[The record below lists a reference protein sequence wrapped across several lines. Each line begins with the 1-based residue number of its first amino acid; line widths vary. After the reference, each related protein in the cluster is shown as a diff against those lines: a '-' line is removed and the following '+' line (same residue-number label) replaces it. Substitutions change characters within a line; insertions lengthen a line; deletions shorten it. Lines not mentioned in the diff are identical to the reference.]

1 MSNKKKY
8 WKNLAELSHNND
20 SAFTEL
26 QNKEFVQEIPVD
38 EFLSDKDNLE
48 NSSTNRRDF
57 LKYIGFSTAAA
68 TLAACEGPVVKSI
81 PYVVQPKEII
91 PGIANYYATTIANG
105 YDFANILIKNREGR
119 PIKVEKNSLAPLENA
134 ANARVHASVLDLY
147 DNARLSQPTKN
158 NMPISWFSFEYET
171 KLKLEEI
178 SKNSKEIVLLTQT
191 FASPSTKKL
200 ISEFKS
206 KYNNVSHIVYD
217 SISHSKALDAF
228 ELKYGVRG
236 LANYDFSKSKV
247 IVSIAADFLGDWQG
261 GGFDVSYAKGRIPKK
276 GVMSRHIQFE
286 SNMTLTGANA
296 DLRIPLN
303 FSEQKLVILEIYK
316 SLVNN
321 NVNIESEISLSP
333 KLKKIVQQTINEISS
348 GAGSSVVISGIN
360 DKDYQSLILEINESI
375 GSKSFLPSKTIL
387 TRTGKDEDVKD
398 LITRMNEKSVGAII
412 MAGVNPIYSLPN
424 SSEFEK
430 AIKDLDLSISFSMKD
445 DETAVISQFVAASNH
460 YLESWCDQELVKN
473 QFSLTQPV
481 IKTLFDTK
489 QFQEL
494 LLVWTDN
501 KLSIHDYIKNNWNSN
516 ILIDKGWNQALHD
529 GIFFRKTPNQKSSF
543 IGKMIP
549 VQKSFKI
556 NNDHSSKLFDLNIYS
571 KTGMGDGQQAN
582 NPWLQEFPDP
592 LTRATWDNYLTISE
606 YDAKEIGL
614 YLEPSTFFNQSRND
628 ANGGLNGKYAVI
640 KSKGKQIKVPVLI
653 QPGQARGTVGL
664 AFGYGRTRGVK
675 DEMMTGVNAYH
686 LYDEFNNNQ
695 KIEILPTDDIHE
707 FACIQLQNTLMGR
720 GDIIKETSL
729 EIFNTKDPSVWNNQA
744 VVSLNHIETPVSS
757 PDVDLWQEFDRSI
770 GHHFNLSIDLNACTG
785 CGACVIAC
793 HTENNVPVVGKS
805 EIRKSRDMHW
815 LRIDRYYSSEDSF
828 YEDDLKKDNISGLG
842 SSLTSFGELENASE
856 NPQVAFQPIMCQ
868 HCNHAPCETVCPVAA
883 SSHGRQGQNH
893 MAYNRCVGTRYCA
906 NNCPYKVRRFNWFLY
921 NGNDEFDYHMN
932 NDLGRMVINPD
943 VTVRSRG
950 VMEKC
955 SFCIQSTQAVILKA
969 KLEGR
974 PVAEGE
980 FNDKVACSAACTTGA
995 IKFGDINEK
1004 NSEIAKL
1011 KDDKRAYHLLDAVG
1025 TKPNVVY
1032 QVKVRNTKKNV

>member
-516 ILIDKGWNQALHD
+516 ILIEKGWNQALHD

-549 VQKSFKI
+549 VQKTFKI
-556 NNDHSSKLFDLNIYS
+556 NHDHSSKLFDLNIYS

-695 KIEILPTDDIHE
+695 KIEIFPTDDIHE